1 MSPLVAV
8 KYLERLALISARTHS
23 GEVTT
28 VPSVMLSIADL
39 IQQLAAENAE
49 LRRALKLSGQ
59 VMRNSIGEDEK

>member
-39 IQQLAAENAE
+39 IQQLESENDE

-59 VMRNSIGEDEK
+59 TMRTSIGEDEK